1 MENSSSKPRR
11 RFTPEQ
17 KYEIIRDI
25 EYYPTIRE
33 GLVKHGINSGLFYK
47 WKRQLAVG
55 INASL
60 RNTKPLKSPD
70 LKKLEEEN
78 RKLKE
83 VTLSQ
88 SLTLAP
94 YEKEAIEKTKE
105 EYPHLRRRQIQG
117 ILQNKGISHHHL
129 KSLNLVEPYE
139 RRPSPLKEP
148 RYTIWRKNL
157 MWGCDWSKLRIN
169 YTRWYLL
176 IIIDFFSRYLVA
188 WDICPSVNSSP
199 ITRIYKAGL
208 KSEGIKKGVKPELRV
223 DRGSSNTS
231 LITQEFFTLMGADLS
246 FARVRR
252 PTDNAPT
259 ERFFGTAKQE
269 EIYVVGNYPDKRSA
283 REEIGKYRDFYNNER
298 PHQSLWNFTP
308 ALVHE
313 MNNNT
318 VLLEKLTQLKYEAK
332 MKRRFYWEGKRI

>member
-1 MENSSSKPRR
+1 
-11 RFTPEQ
+11 
-17 KYEIIRDI
+17 
-25 EYYPTIRE
+25 
-33 GLVKHGINSGLFYK
+33 
-47 WKRQLAVG
+47 
-55 INASL
+55 
-60 RNTKPLKSPD
+60 
-70 LKKLEEEN
+70 
-78 RKLKE
+78 
-83 VTLSQ
+83 
-88 SLTLAP
+88 
-94 YEKEAIEKTKE
+94 
-105 EYPHLRRRQIQG
+105 
-117 ILQNKGISHHHL
+117 
-129 KSLNLVEPYE
+129 
-139 RRPSPLKEP
+139 
-148 RYTIWRKNL
+148 
-157 MWGCDWSKLRIN
+157 MW
-169 YTRWYLL
+169 YL

-223 DRGSSNTS
+223 DRGSPNTS

-252 PTDNAPT
+252 PTDNALT

-308 ALVHE
+308 ASAHGT
-313 MNNNT
+313 NNNT
-318 VLLEKLTQLKYEAK
+318 VLLEKLAQLKYEAK